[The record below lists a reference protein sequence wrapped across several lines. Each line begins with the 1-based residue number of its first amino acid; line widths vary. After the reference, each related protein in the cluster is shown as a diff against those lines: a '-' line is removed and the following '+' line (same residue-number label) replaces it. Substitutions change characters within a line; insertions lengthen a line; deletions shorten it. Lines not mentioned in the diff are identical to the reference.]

1 MILETIDECDS
12 GAYACI
18 CLGIFIYKLLVENK
32 EYALVE
38 IITLDKFDECDSCA
52 YVCIF
57 LCIFIYKLLV
67 ENKEYALVEIITLD
81 KI

>member
-38 IITLDKFDECDSCA
+38 IITLDKIS
-52 YVCIF
+52 
-57 LCIFIYKLLV
+57 
-67 ENKEYALVEIITLD
+67 
-81 KI
+81 

>member
-38 IITLDKFDECDSCA
+38 IITLDKAFVMFMSQVD
-52 YVCIF
+52 
-57 LCIFIYKLLV
+57 
-67 ENKEYALVEIITLD
+67 T
-81 KI
+81 